1 MSRTPIE
8 WTEQTW
14 NPVRGCSPVS
24 PGCKNCYAERVG
36 GRFCKPGA
44 PFDGFVQIGKNG
56 NPGPHWTGKVELMPH
71 MLDVPFHVKKPTT
84 WFVNS
89 MSDLFHEGLPDEA
102 IDQVFAVMALCPQ
115 HTFQVLTK
123 RAERMR
129 GYFAPGKFTDARCAH
144 AAKSLHTGVI
154 PYALPSEAIFDGRR
168 VAKGESWQINAWP
181 LPNVWLGV
189 SVEDRE
195 RLNRIDHLRQTPA
208 AVRFVSFEPLLE
220 DLGEIDLR
228 GIDLAIWGGESGTG
242 ARECHADWIRNGM
255 RQAKRDGCKNFVKQL
270 GANAWIDRDRWH
282 NDVRIK
288 GNDKKAGPHVQL
300 LLNDTKG
307 GEPYEWPEELR
318 VRETPRGTAAKRK
331 PSDRPNPKEE
341 SEGDSFQDFQ
351 PDDTA
356 QEAL

>member
-1 MSRTPIE
+1 MSKTPIQ
-8 WTEQTW
+8 WTDQTW

-24 PGCKNCYAERVG
+24 PGCKNCYAERTG

-44 PFDGFVQIGKNG
+44 PFDGFIQIGKNG

-71 MLDVPFHVKKPTT
+71 MLDVPLQTKKPTT

-89 MSDLFHEGLPDEA
+89 MSDLFHEALPDEA
-102 IDQVFAVMALCPQ
+102 INQVFAVMALCPQ

-129 GYFAPGKFTDARCAH
+129 AYFSDSGRVGEEVSVLFYELWKANYKPSAEDRSRGFALAPVPKF
-144 AAKSLHTGVI
+144 
-154 PYALPSEAIFDGRR
+154 
-168 VAKGESWQINAWP
+168 P

-195 RLNRIDHLRQTPA
+195 RLNRIDLLRQTPA

-220 DLGEIDLR
+220 HLGEIDLR
-228 GIDLAIWGGESGTG
+228 GIDLAIWGGESGPG

-270 GANAWIDRDRWH
+270 GANTWIDRDRWH

-288 GNDKKAGPHVQL
+288 ASDKKDGTHVQL

-318 VRETPRGTAAKRK
+318 VRETPHNAPAKRE
-331 PSDRPNPKEE
+331 PADRPTPKEE
-341 SEGDSFQDFQ
+341 SEGDSFSDFQ